1 MASSKDKK
9 KKRKKRSLL
18 GSAEKRLN
26 AGKPADQATEHEDSK
41 AAAAGS
47 GASAP
52 SEDDGD

>member
-26 AGKPADQATEHEDSK
+26 AGKPTEQPNQPQDSK

-47 GASAP
+47 GVAGTS
-52 SEDDGD
+52 DDA